1 MPPPDGLHADFVRH
15 ARAKT
20 DPGLWSLAV
29 RRFGNWAAGLP
40 QAPLRWA
47 GLKVYGGALV
57 VVQATTGNLLNR
69 EVTLGRDPDLRDA
82 RNVIVHADVVIGDRC
97 RIHSGVSLGT
107 NERFK
112 LGVPRIGND
121 VVIETGAKILG
132 PVTIGDRAVVRANS
146 LVLTDVPADAVVM
159 GVPARVVRDPVVA
172 AVGRGAVA
180 R

>member
-1 MPPPDGLHADFVRH
+1 MLAPEGLHADFIRH
-15 ARAKT
+15 ARSAT

-29 RRFGNWAAGLP
+29 RRFGNWAAALP

-69 EVTLGRDPDLRDA
+69 EVSLGREPDLRDA

-121 VVIETGAKILG
+121 VVIETGVKILG
-132 PVTIGDRAVVRANS
+132 PVVVGDRAVIRANS

-159 GVPARVVRDPVVA
+159 GVPARLVRDP
-172 AVGRGAVA
+172 AVA
-180 R
+180 GIAGGAAAR